1 MHPKNELVEADMLTR
16 KQHELLAFLVKSSNN
31 SEVTPSFDEMREAVG
46 LASKSGI
53 HRLVT
58 ALEER
63 GYIRRLPNKARAI
76 EILRTPLSLQDE
88 TLTIAEADN
97 IIRPSFGSSPSLHR
111 SDHADENFG
120 KSVNLPLLGRIA
132 AGTPIEA
139 LSDPSATFSVPEAMV
154 ASGEHFALEIVGD
167 SMVEAGIHD
176 GDTVIIK
183 RTEIADNGDIVV
195 ALIEEQ
201 EATLKI
207 LRKKPGRIG
216 LEPANPNYQT
226 RYFETDA
233 VRIQGRLT
241 GLIRRY

>member
-1 MHPKNELVEADMLTR
+1 MLTR
-16 KQHELLAFLVKSSNN
+16 KQHELLAFLVASLHKSD
-31 SEVTPSFDEMREAVG
+31 VTPSFEEMRKAVG

-53 HRLVT
+53 HRLVS

-63 GYIRRLPNKARAI
+63 GYIRRLANKARAI
-76 EILRTPLSLQDE
+76 EILRTPSDMKIDITASNE
-88 TLTIAEADN
+88 TDN
-97 IIRPSFGSSPSLHR
+97 VIRPAFGSPASVKSNKQADSSL
-111 SDHADENFG
+111 G
-120 KSVNLPLLGRIA
+120 KAIDLPLLGRIA

-139 LSDPSATFSVPEAMV
+139 LSDPSATFSVPEALIS
-154 ASGEHFALEIVGD
+154 SGEHFALEIVGD

-183 RTEIADNGDIVV
+183 RTEIADSGDIVV

-201 EATLKI
+201 EATLKT
-207 LRKKPGRIG
+207 LRKEPGRIG

-226 RYFETDA
+226 RYFESET

>member
-1 MHPKNELVEADMLTR
+1 MLTR
-16 KQHELLAFLVKSSNN
+16 KQHDLLAFLLESSHKN
-31 SEVTPSFDEMREAVG
+31 EVTPSFDEMREAVG

-53 HRLVT
+53 HRLVV

-76 EILRTPLSLQDE
+76 EILRTPPSLLTE
-88 TLTIAEADN
+88 TLPIAEADN
-97 IIRPSFGSSPSLHR
+97 IIRPSFGSSSSLRR
-111 SDHADENFG
+111 SDQAGENLC
-120 KSVNLPLLGRIA
+120 KSVELPLLGRIA

-154 ASGEHFALEIVGD
+154 ASGEHFAPEIVGD

-183 RTEIADNGDIVV
+183 RTEIADSGDIVV

-201 EATLKI
+201 EATLKT
-207 LRKKPGRIG
+207 LRKEPGRIG
-216 LEPANPNYQT
+216 LEPANTNYQT
-226 RYFETDA
+226 RYFDA
-233 VRIQGRLT
+233 NEVRIQGRLT

>member
-1 MHPKNELVEADMLTR
+1 MLTR
-16 KQHELLAFLVKSSNN
+16 KQHELLTFLAESSHR

-76 EILRTPLSLQDE
+76 EILRTPPSLQAE
-88 TLTIAEADN
+88 TRSITKADN
-97 IIRPSFGSSPSLHR
+97 IIRPSFGSSPSLR
-111 SDHADENFG
+111 LSDHASESLG
-120 KSVNLPLLGRIA
+120 KSVDLPLLGRIA

-139 LSDPSATFSVPEAMV
+139 LSDPTTTFSVPEAMV

-167 SMVEAGIHD
+167 SMVDAGIHD

-183 RTEIADNGDIVV
+183 RTEIADSGDIVV

-201 EATLKI
+201 EATLKT
-207 LRKKPGRIG
+207 LRREPGRIG
-216 LEPANPNYQT
+216 LEPANPNYRT
-226 RYFETDA
+226 HYFETNS